1 MSRNP
6 IADDRREL
14 ADLQSKTTVLP
25 RRDSKR
31 VLVQANVGAVVARI
45 EPAIESR
52 LREEIHLRTDLRVDK
67 QGKTII
73 EKVVDIRVDE
83 TGRGLLEVIKLQ
95 IGCTAQSRAK
105 IILKPG
111 DRERAIES
119 VERIIDVESAC
130 RARQNAQAEDLRLHV
145 IALTPFAAEK
155 RTSNSVQSFSERT
168 RRNSPPCNLVSS
180 RARLRPMP
188 WPDAAAGLEL

>member
-14 ADLQSKTTVLP
+14 TDLQRKTTVLP

-31 VLVQANVGAVVARI
+31 VLVQANVGAVIARI
-45 EPAIESR
+45 EPAIELR

-67 QGKTII
+67 QRKTII

-83 TGRGLLEVIKLQ
+83 TGRGLLEIIKLQ
-95 IGCTAQSRAK
+95 IGCAAQSRAK

-111 DRERAIES
+111 DRQRAIEP
-119 VERIIDVESAC
+119 VERIIDVESARC
-130 RARQNAQAEDLRLHV
+130 ARENAQAEELRLHV
-145 IALTPFAAEK
+145 SPLTPFAAEK
-155 RTSNSVQSFSERT
+155 RTSNSVQSLSERI
-168 RRNSPPCNLVSS
+168 RRNSPPCNLASS
-180 RARLRPMP
+180 RARLRPIP
-188 WPDAAAGLEL
+188 

>member
-6 IADDRREL
+6 IADDGREL
-14 ADLQSKTTVLP
+14 TGLQRKTTVLP
-25 RRDSKR
+25 RSDSKR
-31 VLVQANVGAVVARI
+31 VLVQANVGAVIARI

-67 QGKTII
+67 QCKTII
-73 EKVVDIRVDE
+73 EKVVDIRVDQ

-95 IGCTAQSRAK
+95 IGCAAQSRAK
-105 IILKPG
+105 IVLKSG
-111 DRERAIES
+111 DRQRAVEPVES
-119 VERIIDVESAC
+119 IIDVERAG
-130 RARQNAQAEDLRLHV
+130 RAREDAQAEDLRFHAT
-145 IALTPFAAEK
+145 ALTPLAAEK

-168 RRNSPPCNLVSS
+168 RRNSPPCNLASS
-180 RARLRPMP
+180 RARLRPIP